1 MNRVKSKVKKT
12 IIFFVLFLIF
22 HFTIGQGFVNYI
34 NSVSA
39 QSTTIEI
46 NRLSPIEAN
55 GLYISSTDSSFLFN
69 SDILGSKSNEL
80 TVKTTDPRV
89 LAMRKFLID
98 HYSPLYTYA
107 DIFVSEADKVG
118 LDWRLVVS
126 ISGVESAFGNLI
138 PYRSNNGWGWRGGP
152 GGAYSLFPTWK
163 EGIST
168 VTRRLAIGYGTE
180 LTPFDIEPTYCPPC
194 GRNPQHAWANG
205 VTHFMNDLNYYVENL
220 VTIY

>member
-1 MNRVKSKVKKT
+1 MSRLKSKTKNT
-12 IIFFVLFLIF
+12 ILFILLFAVFHYAIGFRLSAFVIDAS
-22 HFTIGQGFVNYI
+22 TQ
-34 NSVSA
+34 SA
-39 QSTTIEI
+39 SIEI
-46 NRLSPIEAN
+46 NRLTPIEAN
-55 GLYISSTDSSFLFN
+55 SLYISSSESSFLLN
-69 SDILGSKSNEL
+69 SDILGTTSDGVK
-80 TVKTTDPRV
+80 VKTTDPRV
-89 LAMRKFLID
+89 MAMRKFLID

-118 LDWRLVVS
+118 LDWRLVAS

-138 PYRSNNGWGWRGGP
+138 PYKSNNGWGWRGGP

-168 VTRRLAIGYGTE
+168 VTSRLARGYGTE

-205 VTHFMNDLNYYVENL
+205 VTQFMNELNYYVENL
-220 VTIY
+220 VSVY

>member
-1 MNRVKSKVKKT
+1 MNRVKSRVKKI

-22 HFTIGQGFVNYI
+22 HLTIGQGFVNYV

-107 DIFVSEADKVG
+107 DIFVSEADRVG